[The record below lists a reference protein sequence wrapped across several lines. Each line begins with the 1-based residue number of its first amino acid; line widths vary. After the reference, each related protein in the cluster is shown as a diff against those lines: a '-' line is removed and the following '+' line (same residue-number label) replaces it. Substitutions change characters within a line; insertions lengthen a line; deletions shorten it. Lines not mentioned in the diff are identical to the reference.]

1 MNHFNT
7 VEDFV
12 LDPSFRKWVLHQ
24 DPIAKAQWKAF
35 LDAHPE
41 RYALVEKAKSLLE
54 ELPRASYQMSEK
66 EINNLWQQIDSKAD
80 QQAIVTSIKLHKKR
94 KTLWYAAAAS
104 IAVILFFTIGLWQY
118 TPESTLVTY
127 QTEYGE
133 THEILLPDGS
143 LVTLNANSKLSFDST
158 NFNTQSREVWMQG
171 EAFFEITKLRNHE
184 GKAKKF
190 IVHTEDLEVE
200 VLGTRFNV
208 NTRRSGTKV
217 LLTEGSVR
225 LNLNKILG
233 EHPITM
239 MPGEM
244 AIYTPKKKAILK
256 ENVNTDVYTAWKQQK
271 LVFDDTPI
279 REIIEILED
288 NYDIKVKLENP
299 EIVKR
304 RYRGTF
310 KQPDPNTILTVI
322 SSVLKLE
329 MERHENV
336 FTLK

>member
-7 VEDFV
+7 VEDFI

-24 DPIAKAQWKAF
+24 DPKAKAQWKAF

-54 ELPRASYQMSEK
+54 ELPRTSYQMSEM

-80 QQAIVTSIKLHKKR
+80 QQAIVSSFKRHKKR
-94 KTLWYAAAAS
+94 EILWYAAAAS
-104 IAVILFFTIGLWQY
+104 IAVILFFAIGFWKYSQEN
-118 TPESTLVTY
+118 TFVTY
-127 QTEYGE
+127 RTEYAE
-133 THEILLPDGS
+133 TDEILLPDGS
-143 LVTLNANSKLSFDST
+143 LVTLNANSSLSFDSA
-158 NFNTQSREVWMQG
+158 NFNVQSREVWMQG
-171 EAFFEITKLRNHE
+171 EAFFEITKLRNRD
-184 GKAKKF
+184 GKAEKF

-200 VLGTRFNV
+200 VLGTQFNV

-225 LNLNKILG
+225 LNLNNNLG
-233 EHPITM
+233 DHPIM
-239 MPGEM
+239 MLPGEM
-244 AIYTPKKKAILK
+244 AIYTPKRKAVVK
-256 ENVNTDVYTAWKQQK
+256 ENVNTDIYTAWKQQK

-279 REIIEILED
+279 GEIIEILED
-288 NYDIKVKLENP
+288 NYGIKVKLENP
-299 EIVKR
+299 EIANR

-336 FTLK
+336 VTLK